1 MANKGLVLAVVNT
14 SSQYQME
21 KDNKEIQIAQS
32 KQSAQKPFAV
42 ISRGKENTAQSV
54 LQK

>member
-1 MANKGLVLAVVNT
+1 MLPHRTHFVQLMANKSLVLAVVNT
-14 SSQYQME
+14 SSQQQME

-42 ISRGKENTAQSV
+42 T
-54 LQK
+54 